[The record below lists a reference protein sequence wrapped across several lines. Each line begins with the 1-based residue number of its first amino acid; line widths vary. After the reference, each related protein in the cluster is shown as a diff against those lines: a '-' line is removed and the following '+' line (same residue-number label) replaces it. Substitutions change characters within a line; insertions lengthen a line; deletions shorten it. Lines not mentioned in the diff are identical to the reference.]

1 MRKKLSVPKNVLF
14 LGIVSFF
21 NDVAS
26 EMIYPVMPIF
36 LTSVLGA
43 PASILG
49 FIEGFAEATASIM
62 KFISGYISDKMQKR
76 KGFVICGYGLSAISK
91 IIIALATTWPMV
103 LVAKFI
109 DRFGK
114 GIRTTARDSLL
125 LENTTPTDKGFIF
138 GFHRALDSL
147 GAFVGPIIALILLSI
162 YHDNI
167 RIIFHLAIIP
177 PIIGLGALIL
187 FVREKKKEKKPQQV
201 FSFHFSWK
209 IFDPRFKLFLVSS
222 IIFSLGN
229 SSDAF
234 LILRSKELGLTTTLI
249 VGTYILYNLFQTLF
263 ATPAGELAD
272 RIGPKRVY
280 SMGLVIF
287 ALVYFVFGLMKNP
300 ILIWIMYP
308 IYGMYI
314 AFTDGVSKAY
324 LSEFTTKETSGSYF
338 GFYQTVIAFCTF
350 FASFF
355 GGILWTKFFSGA
367 TFYYGAV
374 MALLAFGVLKTS
386 RLK

>member
-1 MRKKLSVPKNVLF
+1 MSVPRNVLF

-49 FIEGFAEATASIM
+49 FIEGLAEATASIM
-62 KFISGYISDKMQKR
+62 KFISGYVSDRIQKR
-76 KGFVICGYGLSAISK
+76 KGFVIGGYGLSAISK
-91 IIIALATTWPMV
+91 VFIALATTWPMV
-103 LVAKFI
+103 FFAKFI

-125 LENTTPTDKGFIF
+125 LENATPANKGFIF

-147 GAFVGPIIALILLSI
+147 GAFVGPIIALILLSV
-162 YHDNI
+162 YKDNI
-167 RIIFHLAIIP
+167 RMIFNIAIIP

-187 FVREKKKEKKPQQV
+187 FVREKKKEEKPSQMA
-201 FSFHFSWK
+201 SFHFSWK
-209 IFDPRFKLFLVSS
+209 SFDPRFKLFIFSS
-222 IIFSLGN
+222 ILFSLGN

-234 LILRSKELGLTTTLI
+234 LILRSKELGLTTTLV

-263 ATPAGELAD
+263 ATPAGRLAD

-280 SMGLVIF
+280 SMGLIIF
-287 ALVYFVFGLMKNP
+287 TVVYFVFGIMKNP

-308 IYGMYI
+308 IYGIYI

-324 LSEFTTKETSGSYF
+324 IAEFTTKETSGSYF
-338 GFYQTVIAFCTF
+338 GFYQTVTALCTF

-355 GGILWTKFFSGA
+355 GGILWTKLFPGA
-367 TFYYGAV
+367 TFYYGAI
-374 MALLAFGVLKTS
+374 MAMLALITLEGSHVLTKS
-386 RLK
+386 K